1 MKELDK
7 EFLENVSGGYSG
19 ILAGASGLGNNSP
32 STNAGTIIGSR
43 VPSNNSSSNNSHFN
57 QN

>member
-43 VPSNNSSSNNSHFN
+43 VPK
-57 QN
+57 